1 MNLPKDPVILLSVI
15 NTLLRD
21 KYKSFDELCDD
32 YNIKESEINSK
43 LNLIGYSYNDKLNQF
58 K

>member
-1 MNLPKDPVILLSVI
+1 MNLPQDPVILLSVV

-21 KYKSFDELCDD
+21 KYKNFDELCDD
-32 YNIKESEINSK
+32 YNIKNEEIINK
-43 LNLIGYSYNDKLNQF
+43 LKTIGYNYNSKLNQF